1 MSQEIFSQLLN
12 QYISGELSPQEKARL
27 NEMMN
32 DPSYEDALE
41 ALVRETMLSDAYGD
55 IDNPALK
62 ARIDAWLDLHI
73 AGDVDGALNRQ
84 APAIKL
90 WTRIAVA
97 AILVLLVTGAYLL
110 FLSRSPKQTSS
121 IQQPN
126 VTDDRT
132 PGRNTAM
139 LTIAD
144 GRQIPLDSA
153 ANGPLATQDNVNLVK
168 TADGQIAYNP
178 QSAGGPAQ
186 QPANVF
192 GPGQSG
198 TTNPQL
204 VYNTL
209 TVPRG
214 GKVVTLTLADG
225 SKVWLN
231 SESSLKYPVAF
242 TGAERKVEITGEAYF
257 EVAHDKNK
265 KFQVTAGNITTEVL
279 GTHFNVNAYGDE
291 NDTRVS
297 LLEGLVRVSSLH
309 PVTSPNQAKGAG
321 SGSVLL
327 KPGQQ
332 AQTGNDQKA
341 QPGTGQ
347 QPQAGASQQ
356 VGART
361 VLKINTA
368 VDMES
373 VMAWKNGLF
382 QMKGTDLGSLMRQI
396 SRWYDVQVSFE
407 GPLPKKSFG
416 GSINRDLNLSDVLK
430 ALEQY
435 GIRTRMENGVLI
447 IQKE

>member
-12 QYISGELSPQEKARL
+12 QYISGELSPQEKTRL

-32 DPSYEDALE
+32 DPSYEDTLE
-41 ALVRETMLSDAYGD
+41 AVVRETMLSDAYGD

-62 ARIDAWLDLHI
+62 ARIDAWLDLRL
-73 AGDVDGALNRQ
+73 GDANGATIPVNGASVPANEDRIRQ
-84 APAIKL
+84 FPFEYQHRSRPAIKL

-97 AILVLLVTGAYLL
+97 AVLVLLVAGSYLL
-110 FLSRSPKQTSS
+110 YLSGSQKHAGSAQAL
-121 IQQPN
+121 N

-132 PGRNTAM
+132 PGSNTAM

-144 GRQIPLDSA
+144 GRQISLDSA
-153 ANGPLATQDNVNLVK
+153 ASGALATQDNVSLVK

-178 QSAGGPAQ
+178 QSAGGTAQ
-186 QPANVF
+186 
-192 GPGQSG
+192 QSG
-198 TTNPQL
+198 TANMPL

-242 TGAERKVEITGEAYF
+242 NSAERKVSITGEAYF
-257 EVAHDKNK
+257 EVARDPGR

-297 LLEGLVRVSSLH
+297 LLEGLVRVSSLN
-309 PVTSPNQAKGAG
+309 PVAFPNLARAEG

-332 AQTGNDQKA
+332 AQAGSSQ
-341 QPGTGQ
+341 
-347 QPQAGASQQ
+347 QAGA
-356 VGART
+356 GYAI
-361 VLKINTA
+361 KINTA

-373 VMAWKNGLF
+373 VLAWKNGLF

-396 SRWYDVQVSFE
+396 SRWYDVKISFE
-407 GPLPKKSFG
+407 GPLPKKTFG
-416 GSINRDLNLSDVLK
+416 GSIARDLNLSDVLK

-435 GIRTRMENGVLI
+435 GVRSRMENGVII